1 MGGLGRIRPCRLPP
15 LTFMKGRMRVKS
27 TRTAQLKWR
36 MMLVL
41 TTPGL
46 RVLTI
51 TPAKPRCQRCA
62 SVRGWGHR
70 DPGMGRAPVP
80 ASRAQIPC
88 CHPTWSSTS
97 SPKPSLGAGALLC
110 PSTRATLGD
119 VAIAGQESPTHGE
132 HGGPGEYLPGPRP
145 LSPVVQP
152 PCHGTAARGGW
163 DGQMALGCSPP
174 WEPHGMA
181 QHGTAQQGTA
191 PHGMARDSMAQPGA
205 AQLSTHLCPAGAAPA
220 RQ

>member
-1 MGGLGRIRPCRLPP
+1 MGGLDRIRPCRLPP

-51 TPAKPRCQRCA
+51 TPAKPHRQRCA
-62 SVRGWGHR
+62 GVWGWGHR
-70 DPGMGRAPVP
+70 DPGTGWAPVP
-80 ASRAQIPC
+80 ASRVQIPR
-88 CHPTWSSTS
+88 CHPTWSSSS

-110 PSTRATLGD
+110 PGTRATLGD

-132 HGGPGEYLPGPRP
+132 HGGPREYLPGPRP
-145 LSPVVQP
+145 PQPHCAAPVSWRSSMGWLGWADGPGVQP
-152 PCHGTAARGGW
+152 SLGAPWHGTAW
-163 DGQMALGCSPP
+163 DGSA
-174 WEPHGMA
+174 W
-181 QHGTAQQGTA
+181 
-191 PHGMARDSMAQPGA
+191 HGMARDSMAQPSV
-205 AQLSTHLCPAGAAPA
+205 AQPSTHLCPAGAAPA
-220 RQ
+220 RR